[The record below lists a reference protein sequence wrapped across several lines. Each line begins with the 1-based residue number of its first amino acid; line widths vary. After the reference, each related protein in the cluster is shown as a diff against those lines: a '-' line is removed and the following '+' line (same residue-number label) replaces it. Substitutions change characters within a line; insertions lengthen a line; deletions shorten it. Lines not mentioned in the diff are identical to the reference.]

1 MLKECGGDYPSLE
14 GSLGSAGLVRK
25 APGSFLSRAPQPLE
39 SGRCPKLPAQRRGS
53 STERK
58 AVQGG
63 TIRLG
68 RKRPEHAQHRGH
80 HLQGFQGGHV
90 AQRAGSRCWSPH
102 PARAQGGRPIFC
114 PQPRRHGTGCPS
126 ARSKGPV
133 GNAPAGVYG
142 CDGAAAGRMSCRG
155 WRVRTGCPSAG
166 PLSWQRSQPR
176 GRGLPVTR
184 QDAPG
189 SCDFLN

>member
-1 MLKECGGDYPSLE
+1 MEETICPWSLK

-68 RKRPEHAQHRGH
+68 RKRPEHTQHRGH
-80 HLQGFQGGHV
+80 RLQGFQRGHV
-90 AQRAGSRCWSPH
+90 AQRAGSRCRNPH
-102 PARAQGGRPIFC
+102 PARAQGSLPIFC
-114 PQPRRHGTGCPS
+114 PQPWRHGTGRPS
-126 ARSKGPV
+126 ARSKGPM

-142 CDGAAAGRMSCRG
+142 CDGAAAWKTSCHG
-155 WRVRTGCPSAG
+155 WRVRTGYPSGG
-166 PLSWQRSQPR
+166 PLSWQHSQPR
-176 GRGLPVTR
+176 GRGLHVTR
-184 QDAPG
+184 QDARG
-189 SCDFLN
+189 SRDFLN